1 MAGLKPWYKIEGLIP
16 REDLREGKPL
26 DASEFAVHL
35 DQVRDKRA
43 PADYQEPDRFFDR
56 TYLTKYLTYLAAQVV
71 RRLSGETTETSAIF
85 NLSTQFG
92 GGKTHA
98 LTLLYHLA
106 KHGPAANKWTGVDKI
121 LNQAAIWA
129 IPEAAVAVFV
139 GTEFDSITGRGGDDG
154 TPLRKTPWSEIAYQ
168 LGGEAA
174 FNIVAEHERQ
184 FIEPKGDVIRK
195 FLPKDKPCLILL
207 DEIINYAS
215 TYRNKG
221 YGDRL
226 YNFIQALSET
236 ARGEKN
242 VVLVVSIPASEMEY
256 TAADEADEQ
265 RFKKVLDRLG
275 KAIMMSAESETSE
288 IIRRRLFEWTAN
300 AVTPEGKIMLPKDA
314 VTTCNEYAGW
324 VIEHKQ
330 QLPSFPIESAREAF
344 VATYPFHPTV
354 LSVFERKWQA
364 LPRFQR
370 TRGVLRLLALWVSI
384 AYQEGYKGNHR
395 DALIGLGTAP
405 LDDLSF
411 RAAVFDQLGNDRLEG
426 PVTTDIC
433 GKKNSHAIRLDA
445 EATEDIKKSR
455 LHRKVTT
462 AIFFESNGGCT
473 RTEATVPEIRLAVG
487 EPKVDIGNVE
497 TVLESLTSDCYYLTV
512 GHTKYRFSLYPN
524 LNKILA
530 DRRANVQGHRID
542 ERILNEIH
550 KLFALNQG
558 IQVMYFPEQPNNLPN
573 QAVLTLA
580 VMSPT
585 HSKQDESTLKLVES
599 MIRESGASA
608 RTFKSA
614 LIFAIADSDVQLR
627 EEARKMLSWEDIR
640 DEETNLD
647 EVQKKQLSENL
658 KKAQRDLIETVWRAY
673 KYVALL
679 GKDNKLRVVDLG
691 LVTSSSAKSIV
702 DLIINRLRMDGDVE
716 DAVSPRFL
724 VRNWSGAFQ
733 EWSTKSVRDAF
744 FASPSFP
751 RLLKGD
757 AVKEA
762 IARGVKDGTLALV
775 GKASGDRYE
784 PFEFQTDL
792 PASQIEISEDLFI
805 IKSEV
810 AAAYLQRITD
820 PPKLSALII
829 SPTNVQL
836 EPGKKQ
842 TFIARGRDQYDKE
855 IAIGEIQ
862 WTTTGGN
869 IEPNGILTG
878 GENEGNFT
886 VTATVETISAI
897 AEFAVKSSNGVR
909 AKENATIY
917 QLPDYKTIPL
927 PPKGLRWI
935 SEISPQKWMNFYTK
949 VLSKFASDQ
958 NVKLTVKIEVS
969 IEGEVSQQRRDET
982 KVALQELGLNDE
994 VDVRE

>member
-1 MAGLKPWYKIEGLIP
+1 VKLKEAITQKGIFQDPLMKLLLFTEHKDTLDYLVGKLREWGLSVTQIHGGMKIGDRDTPNTRIYSEREF
-16 REDLREGKPL
+16 REDC
-26 DASEFAVHL
+26 
-35 DQVRDKRA
+35 QVLVA
-43 PADYQEPDRFFDR
+43 
-56 TYLTKYLTYLAAQVV
+56 T
-71 RRLSGETTETSAIF
+71 
-85 NLSTQFG
+85 
-92 GGKTHA
+92 
-98 LTLLYHLA
+98 
-106 KHGPAANKWTGVDKI
+106 
-121 LNQAAIWA
+121 
-129 IPEAAVAVFV
+129 EAA
-139 GTEFDSITGRGGDDG
+139 
-154 TPLRKTPWSEIAYQ
+154 
-168 LGGEAA
+168 GEGI
-174 FNIVAEHERQ
+174 NLQ
-184 FIEPKGDVIRK
+184 FCW
-195 FLPKDKPCLILL
+195 FL
-207 DEIINYAS
+207 INY
-215 TYRNKG
+215 
-221 YGDRL
+221 D
-226 YNFIQALSET
+226 
-236 ARGEKN
+236 
-242 VVLVVSIPASEMEY
+242 IPWNPVRSEMEY

-275 KAIMMSAESETSE
+275 KAIMMSAEAETSE

-314 VTTCNEYAGW
+314 VTTCNEYADW

-330 QLPSFPIESAREAF
+330 QLPSFQIESAREAF

-354 LSVFERKWQA
+354 LWVFERKWQA

-395 DALIGLGTAP
+395 DALIGLGTPP

-512 GHTKYRFSLYPN
+512 GQTKYRFSLYPN

-542 ERILNEIH
+542 ERIFNEIQ
-550 KLFALNQG
+550 KLFAIPHG
-558 IQVMYFPEQPNNLPN
+558 IQVICFPEQPNNLPN

-585 HSKQDESTLKLVES
+585 HSKQDESTLKLVDL

-702 DLIINRLRMDGDVE
+702 DLIINRLRLDGDVE
-716 DAVSPRFL
+716 ETVSPRFL

-784 PFEFQTDL
+784 PFEFKTDL
-792 PASQIEISEDLFI
+792 PASKIEISDDLFI

-810 AAAYLQRITD
+810 AAVYLQRITD
-820 PPKLSALII
+820 PPKLRALII
-829 SPTNVQL
+829 SPTKVQL

-869 IEPNGILTG
+869 IEPNGLLTG

-897 AEFAVKSSNGVR
+897 AEFAVKSSNGVK

-917 QLPDYKTIPL
+917 QLPDHKTIPI
-927 PPKGLRWI
+927 PPKRLRWI

-949 VLSKFASDQ
+949 VLSKFASDKK
-958 NVKLTVKIEVS
+958 VKLTVKIEVS

-994 VDVRE
+994 VDVLE